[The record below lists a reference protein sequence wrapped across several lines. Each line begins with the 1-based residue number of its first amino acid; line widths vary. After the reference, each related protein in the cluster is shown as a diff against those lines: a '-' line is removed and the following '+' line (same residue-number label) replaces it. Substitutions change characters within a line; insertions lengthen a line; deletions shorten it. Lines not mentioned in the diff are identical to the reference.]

1 MQTSQGR
8 SDGLPSSTLLKGRV
22 PGKVSANARASPA
35 LADTFPAAFITLRRK
50 NWKQAEKLN
59 SGLYYRQKKSICFT
73 QMLFFMYVTRFEL
86 ATFWSVARRS
96 IQLSYT
102 YNYLL
107 FFNSEINNT
116 SVYGFCQHLILKK

>member
-1 MQTSQGR
+1 MPPSA
-8 SDGLPSSTLLKGRV
+8 LPLAAVHRQAKDRLRRPCNKDKKIKTK
-22 PGKVSANARASPA
+22 KAPA
-35 LADTFPAAFITLRRK
+35 LCR
-50 NWKQAEKLN
+50 
-59 SGLYYRQKKSICFT
+59 CF
-73 QMLFFMYVTRFEL
+73 FFMYVTRFEL

-116 SVYGFCQHLILKK
+116 SVYGFCQHLILKKRKIVLNRQSY